1 MCCERPRRDAVEV
14 LKRIHVTRPGLN
26 GDMDRHRWFGGGA
39 RALSG
44 AVEGAAAEDLVPGAG
59 VRVTR
64 PGLNGGMDSQQ
75 LFQDDVDGE
84 MPPAVVRSAVVSAG
98 LSPEE
103 GVVPGGSGDGVGA
116 AAEARRVVEGPSR
129 ADETGDELELASRFR
144 QAGLRAEAAQLGCL
158 LQFVDRREA
167 EAQAAQENLVER
179 SVSRKAAMRQAA
191 QVLGMTDRSAAGTLN
206 AAGFARDHL
215 PRLWSAFRAGEV
227 DFARVRR
234 VAQTAA
240 RLEDQSLVARLDAE
254 VLVHAQ
260 VKTLGEMGSWLSRR
274 IATLDTEAHTKLC
287 QRAQAD
293 RWVRVEHHED
303 GTSMLEARIPTLAA
317 AAIEKR
323 LAAAARGLD
332 TPAGTGGPA
341 DCSSL
346 AESPDADA
354 VNGVREDVR
363 TLAQR
368 EADLFC
374 AWLQDGRIY
383 QAPTAA
389 TVCVMIPE
397 ATLAGISEEP
407 GLAAD
412 RSWTIP
418 AAQARALAGNGA
430 KHRWYTAVT
439 VPKASSPTGAADDTQ
454 ELAEHDA
461 DLLSVI
467 HHGYTPPARVRDAVI
482 LRDGVCA
489 ADGCVVPAERC
500 DIDHR
505 VPFDQGGPTAG
516 TNLQALC
523 RSHHRMKSHGHPVT
537 TKPAPG
543 TQPSGPE
550 PAPAIVPDLY
560 DPPEAQSVRNGSR
573 RFDHPQT
580 RRTPSGEQELDE
592 ERRLLVA

>member
-1 MCCERPRRDAVEV
+1 
-14 LKRIHVTRPGLN
+14 
-26 GDMDRHRWFGGGA
+26 
-39 RALSG
+39 
-44 AVEGAAAEDLVPGAG
+44 
-59 VRVTR
+59 
-64 PGLNGGMDSQQ
+64 MDSPQQ
-75 LFQDDVDGE
+75 FHEDVEDVDGG
-84 MPPAVVRSAVVSAG
+84 MQPTAVRSAAVSGG
-98 LSPEE
+98 LSAQE
-103 GVVPGGSGDGVGA
+103 GAVPVGSGVGVKAPVEARDPVEDPSQAEGPGG
-116 AAEARRVVEGPSR
+116 
-129 ADETGDELELASRFR
+129 ELELASRFR

-158 LQFVDRREA
+158 LEFVDRKEA

-191 QVLGMTDRSAAGTLN
+191 QVLGVTDRSAAGTLN

-215 PRLWSAFRAGEV
+215 PRLWGAFRAGTV

-234 VAQTAA
+234 IAQTAG

-254 VLVHAQ
+254 VLAHAQ
-260 VKTLGEMGSWLSRR
+260 AKTLGEMGSWLNRR
-274 IATLDTEAHTKLC
+274 IATLDTEAHGRLC

-332 TPAGTGGPA
+332 TPAGAGGPA

-374 AWLQDGRIY
+374 AWLQDGRVY
-383 QAPTAA
+383 QTPTTA

-397 ATLAGISEEP
+397 ATLAGTSEEP
-407 GLAAD
+407 GVAAD
-412 RSWTIP
+412 RSWTLP
-418 AAQARALAGNGA
+418 AAQARNLAGNGA

-439 VPKASSPTGAADDTQ
+439 APKASSPTGAADDTL

-461 DLLSVI
+461 DLLSMI
-467 HHGYTPPARVRDAVI
+467 HHGYTPPARVRDAVMF
-482 LRDGVCA
+482 RDGVCA
-489 ADGCVVPAERC
+489 ADGCVIPAERC

-505 VPFDQGGPTAG
+505 IPYHQGGKTTG
-516 TNLQALC
+516 DNLQALC
-523 RSHHRMKSHGHPVT
+523 RSHHRMKSHGHQLNPEPVPGVPR
-537 TKPAPG
+537 PAPV
-543 TQPSGPE
+543 P
-550 PAPAIVPDLY
+550 VPDRHDLL
-560 DPPEAQSVRNGSR
+560 EAQSICNGSR
-573 RFDHPQT
+573 RFERLQA
-580 RRTPSGEQELDE
+580 RRAPPGEQEHDE
-592 ERRLLVA
+592 ERGLLVV